1 MESSNEPIK
10 SLGNR
15 YTVDRE
21 IASGGGGSVYLAHDG
36 VLNRWVAIKRIHG
49 DGGATNMSAAVRE
62 ATQLASLQHPNIVT
76 IHDFL
81 KSGDDLLVVMEHISG
96 QNIDQLEGPMPVD
109 FFMDFARQ
117 CLNALGAAHSAG
129 IVHRDIKA
137 GNIMLARLASGDFQV
152 KLLDFGLAKAQP
164 EPMLQTMDQ
173 SGAVLGS
180 IFTMAPEQFN
190 CQPLDQ
196 RTDLYSLGC
205 VFYQALTATRP
216 FKGKTSANVIAA
228 HLQNDFIPLSVL
240 RPDIPVG
247 LCVWIEW
254 FIACDPVN
262 RPPNASAAAEA
273 LALLQLTPPPA
284 LRPALQPPPQTLPRA
299 PLFKSARFA
308 FASLGITAVLTLAF
322 FTLDG
327 KRLFEPTPKK
337 ETETKEIRDTF
348 TADERSAILAMAGK
362 PITITGTIAQFGEEG
377 AHRFL
382 TFEGSTNKDAM
393 LFFDTDIAEFPKFR
407 LVKFV
412 GQKVL
417 ARGKVCQ
424 IDKRLLVAISAMSDL
439 GIAPAEAPKPKP
451 E

>member
-1 MESSNEPIK
+1 MESSNEPVT

-49 DGGATNMSAAVRE
+49 DGGGANIAAAVRE

-81 KSGDDLLVVMEHISG
+81 KSGDDLLVMMEYISG

-137 GNIMLARLASGDFQV
+137 GNIMLARLPSGDFQV

-190 CQPLDQ
+190 CLPLDQ

-205 VFYQALTATRP
+205 VFYQALTTTRP
-216 FKGKTSANVIAA
+216 FQGKTSANVIAA
-228 HLQNDFIPLSVL
+228 HLQNDFIPLSSL
-240 RPDIPVG
+240 RPDIPLGICTWV
-247 LCVWIEW
+247 ER
-254 FIACDPVN
+254 FIACDPSN
-262 RPPNASAAAEA
+262 RPPSASAAAND
-273 LALLQLTPPPA
+273 LVLLPLTPPPA
-284 LRPALQPPPQTLPRA
+284 LRQVLQSPPPTLPRTS
-299 PLFKSARFA
+299 LFNSWRFA
-308 FASLGITAVLTLAF
+308 FASLGAIAVLSLAI

-327 KRLFEPTPKK
+327 NLLFGPQQKK
-337 ETETKEIRDTF
+337 ETESKKARDTF
-348 TADERSAILAMAGK
+348 TSKERSDIIAMDGK
-362 PITITGTIAQFGEEG
+362 TITIIGTIAQFGEEG
-377 AHRFL
+377 PHRFL
-382 TFEGSTNKDAM
+382 TFEDSTNRDAM
-393 LFFDTDIAEFPKFR
+393 LFFDTNTAEFPKFR

-412 GQKVL
+412 GQKVH
-417 ARGKVCQ
+417 AKGQVSQ
-424 IDKRLLVAISAMSDL
+424 TDKRLLLRVASMGDVV
-439 GIAPAEAPKPKP
+439 IAPTETPAPMP

>member
-1 MESSNEPIK
+1 MESSIK
-10 SLGNR
+10 PVTSLGNR

-49 DGGATNMSAAVRE
+49 DGSTANIASAVRE

-81 KSGDDLLVVMEHISG
+81 KSGDDLLVVMEYISG
-96 QNIDQLEGPMPVD
+96 QNIDQLDGPMPVD

-137 GNIMLARLASGDFQV
+137 GNIMLARLPSGDFQV

-173 SGAVLGS
+173 SGAVLGT

-190 CQPLDQ
+190 CLPVDQ

-228 HLQNDFIPLSVL
+228 HLQNDFIPLSSL

-247 LCVWIEW
+247 LCTWIER
-254 FIACDPVN
+254 FISCDPPN
-262 RPPNASAAAEA
+262 RPPNASAAADD
-273 LALLQLTPPPA
+273 LALLPLTPPPP
-284 LRPALQPPPQTLPRA
+284 LRPALQPPPSTLPRT
-299 PLFKSARFA
+299 PLFKSSRFA
-308 FASLGITAVLTLAF
+308 FTSLGILAVLSLAF

-327 KRLFEPTPKK
+327 NRLFGPQQKK
-337 ETETKEIRDTF
+337 EAESKKARDTF
-348 TADERSAILAMAGK
+348 TSKERSDIIAMDGK
-362 PITITGTIAQFGEEG
+362 IITITGTIAQFGEEG
-377 AHRFL
+377 PHRFL
-382 TFEGSTNKDAM
+382 TFEDSTNRDVM
-393 LFFDTDIAEFPKFR
+393 LFFDTNIAEFPKFR
-407 LVKFV
+407 LVKFA
-412 GQKVL
+412 GQKVH
-417 ARGKVCQ
+417 AKGKVCQ
-424 IDKRLLVAISAMSDL
+424 IDKRLLVAISAMGDVVM
-439 GIAPAEAPKPKP
+439 APTEVPVPKP